1 MKILLY
7 ICLFT
12 FFAGNLYAQKMLKFA
27 APFTEE
33 DLKLIQTLSP
43 LPESSPADPT
53 NKVGLNPKAAA
64 FGEDLF
70 NDWRLSR
77 GEEFACQTCHRV
89 TDHLMSVRD
98 DTPIDIPTLWNLGHN
113 KWFFWDGRADTLWAQ
128 ALGPIENPKEH
139 DFSRTEVANL
149 ISADINYSKVYEELF
164 GEIPDF
170 SDKERFPE
178 PGKPSKDNKEAN
190 DNWEKMTAKDRMAV
204 NKVFANVGKALAAF
218 QMTLTSQKTNF
229 DVFVE
234 GIKEGDAK
242 KINAISESAQRG
254 LKVFIGKGKCITC
267 HSGPAFTDSEFHD
280 TQLPEIDVD
289 LGFKNARHGG
299 VKQVKESI
307 FNAAGPFSDAPK
319 GYFAKRLKTLKT
331 EAKQKGRFKTPG
343 LRNVDYTQPYM
354 HTGQFRSLID
364 VINFY
369 SDMKGAQ
376 ASDHPEIEARN
387 FTEQE
392 KKDLVAFLKSI
403 SSFAQ

>member
-1 MKILLY
+1 MIKHIYILLSF
-7 ICLFT
+7 LF
-12 FFAGNLYAQKMLKFA
+12 FSGLVNAESKIKFSA
-27 APFTEE
+27 SFTAD
-33 DLKLIQTLSP
+33 DLEMIKTLSP
-43 LPESSPADPT
+43 LPESPADPT
-53 NKVGLNPKAAA
+53 NKVGLNPKAAT

-113 KWFFWDGRADTLWAQ
+113 KWFFFDGRADTMWAQ

-139 DFSRTEVANL
+139 DFSRTEVAAL
-149 ISADINYSKVYEELF
+149 ISGDIYYSKTYKQLF
-164 GEIPDF
+164 GDIPDF

-190 DNWEKMTAKDRMAV
+190 KNWEKMTAKDRMAV

-218 QMTLTSQKTNF
+218 QMTLTSQKTDF

-234 GIKEGDAK
+234 GIKENDQK
-242 KINAISESAQRG
+242 KVKALSKSAQRG
-254 LKVFIGKGKCITC
+254 LKAFVGKGKCITC

-280 TQLPEIDVD
+280 TQLPEIEVD

-299 VKQVKESI
+299 IKDVKGSI
-307 FNAAGPFSDAPK
+307 FNAAGPFSDDPK
-319 GYFAKRLKTLKT
+319 GEFAKRLSKLKT
-331 EAKQKGRFKTPG
+331 EARNKGQFKTPG
-343 LRNVDYTQPYM
+343 LRNIYYTQPYM
-354 HTGQFRSLID
+354 HTGQFRSIID

-376 ASDHPEIEARN
+376 ASDHPEIVPRK

-392 KKDLVAFLKSI
+392 KADLVEFLKSI
-403 SSFAQ
+403 STFAQ

>member
-1 MKILLY
+1 MKFLITTAVLLF
-7 ICLFT
+7 FT
-12 FFAGNLYAQKMLKFA
+12 GLSVAEKKVNFSA
-27 APFTEE
+27 AFTEA
-33 DLKLIQTLSP
+33 DLKVIQTLSP
-43 LPESSPADPT
+43 LPESPADPT

-89 TDHLMSVRD
+89 TDHLMSVRN

-113 KWFFWDGRADTLWAQ
+113 KWFFWDGRADTMWAQ

-139 DFSRTEVANL
+139 DFSRTEVAAL
-149 ISADINYSKVYEELF
+149 ISGDINYSKVYKQLF
-164 GEIPDF
+164 GDIPDF
-170 SDKERFPE
+170 SDKDRFPE

-190 DNWEKMTAKDRMAV
+190 ENWEKMTAKDRLAV

-218 QMTLTSQKTNF
+218 QMTLISQKTDF

-234 GIKEGDAK
+234 GIKEKDQQ
-242 KINAISESAQRG
+242 KINALSKSSQRG
-254 LKVFIGKGKCITC
+254 LKLFLGKGKCISC
-267 HSGPAFTDSEFHD
+267 HNGPAFTDSQFHD
-280 TQLPEIDVD
+280 TQLPEIDID

-299 VKQVKESI
+299 IEVVKESI
-307 FNAAGPFSDAPK
+307 FNAAGPFSDDPK
-319 GYFAKRLKTLKT
+319 GAYAKRTMSIK
-331 EAKQKGRFKTPG
+331 AAAANKGQFKTPG
-343 LRNVDYTQPYM
+343 LRNVNYTQPYM

-376 ASDHPEIEARN
+376 ESDHPEIEPRN

-392 KKDLVAFLKSI
+392 KKDLVEFLKSI
-403 SSFAQ
+403 STFAQ

>member
-1 MKILLY
+1 MFLSGAVDAENKIKLPV
-7 ICLFT
+7 LFS
-12 FFAGNLYAQKMLKFA
+12 ADELK
-27 APFTEE
+27 
-33 DLKLIQTLSP
+33 KIKTLSP
-43 LPESSPADPT
+43 LPESPADPT
-53 NKVGLNPKAAA
+53 NKVGLNPKAAT

-113 KWFFWDGRADTLWAQ
+113 KWFFFDGRTDTMWAQ

-139 DFSRTEVANL
+139 DFSRTEVAAL
-149 ISADINYSKVYEELF
+149 ISGDIYYSKTYKELF
-164 GEIPDF
+164 GDIPDF
-170 SDKERFPE
+170 SDKDRFPE
-178 PGKPSKDNKEAN
+178 PGKPSKDNKEASK
-190 DNWEKMTAKDRMAV
+190 NWEKMTAKDRMAV

-218 QMTLTSQKTNF
+218 QMTLTSQKTDF

-234 GIKEGDAK
+234 GIKENDQK
-242 KINAISESAQRG
+242 KINALSKSAQRG
-254 LKVFIGKGKCITC
+254 LKVFVGKGKCITC

-280 TQLPEIDVD
+280 TQLPEVEVD

-299 VKQVKESI
+299 IKEVKESI
-307 FNAAGPFSDAPK
+307 FNAAGPFSDDPK
-319 GYFAKRLKTLKT
+319 GAFAKRLSQLKT
-331 EAKQKGRFKTPG
+331 EARNKGQFKTPG
-343 LRNVDYTQPYM
+343 LRNIDYTQPYM

-376 ASDHPEIEARN
+376 ASDHPEIVPRN
-387 FTEQE
+387 FTEEE
-392 KKDLVAFLKSI
+392 KKDLVEFLKSL
-403 SSFAQ
+403 STFAQ